1 MDPFA
6 RYAPL
11 LTAAPQEDED
21 LRPDVAWLA
30 DEGEA
35 GASKE
40 DDEPEAFDELIWSSL
55 VSL

>member
-35 GASKE
+35 GASTE